1 MLVVDT
7 SGSMGGI
14 SIEQARAS
22 VSRAL
27 QQLRPE
33 DHFNIIEFNSVHR
46 ALYRQPVPATRHYV
60 QQAQEFVRR
69 LQASGGTEMLP
80 ALQAAL
86 ASSEDAAAN
95 REQALL
101 RQVIFITDG
110 AVGNEVALFEEIS
123 ARLGNSRLFTV
134 GIGSAPNSWFM
145 RRAAEAGRGSHTH
158 IGDLNEVGQKM
169 AQLFD
174 KLARPAAV
182 NLKVGWPAAV
192 EAWPQRVPDLYQG
205 QPLLQAVNFG
215 TAAPQGE
222 VTVSGEINDK
232 VWSVRL
238 QLASGTDSATAT
250 GHRGV
255 ASLWARHKIAGL
267 LDEKLTGRDEAAVR
281 ADVLPVA
288 LQHQL
293 LSPYTSFVAVEEVI
307 SRPQGQGLGSK
318 AVPNTRPRGQS
329 PQGYAYPRTATTG
342 PAKAWFGGLLLF
354 LGIILR
360 VLRQGEV
367 DHVPVDPS

>member
-1 MLVVDT
+1 
-7 SGSMGGI
+7 MGGV

-33 DHFNIIEFNSVHR
+33 DHFNIIEFNSTHH
-46 ALYRQPVPATRHYV
+46 ALYRQPMPATRHHI
-60 QQAQEFVRR
+60 QRALDFVRK
-69 LQASGGTEMLP
+69 LHASGGTEMLP

-86 ASSEDAAAN
+86 ARPRRAPDEF

-123 ARLGNSRLFTV
+123 ASLGNSRLFTV

-145 RRAAEAGRGSHTH
+145 RRAAQAGRGTHTH

-174 KLARPAAV
+174 QLARPAAV
-182 NLKVGWPAAV
+182 NLQVQWPAAV

-205 QPLLQAVNFG
+205 QPLLVAVNFG
-215 TAAPQGE
+215 SSTPQGE
-222 VTVSGEINDK
+222 VTVSGEINAQ

-238 QLASGTDSATAT
+238 QLGSGADPATAT

-267 LDEKLTGRDEAAVR
+267 LDEKLAGRGEDAVR
-281 ADVLPVA
+281 ADVLAVA

-293 LSPYTSFVAVEEVI
+293 LSPYTSFVAVQEVV
-307 SRPQGQGLGSK
+307 SRPSGEAPGSK
-318 AVPNTRPRGQS
+318 PVPNTRPRGQS
-329 PQGYAYPRTATTG
+329 PQHYAYPRTATTG

-354 LGIILR
+354 LGIMLR
-360 VLRQGEV
+360 VLRQEEV
-367 DHVPVDPS
+367 DHVPPAQS